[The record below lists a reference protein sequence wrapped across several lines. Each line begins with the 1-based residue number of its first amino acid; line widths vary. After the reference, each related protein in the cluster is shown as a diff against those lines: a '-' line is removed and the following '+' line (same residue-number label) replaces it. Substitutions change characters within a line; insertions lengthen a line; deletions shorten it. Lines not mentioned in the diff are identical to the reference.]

1 MLTYDF
7 INTTNSIAC
16 ILPILLL
23 YDFLLY
29 YQMFNRAYDK
39 NNDDQVTWN
48 NRPDG

>member
-7 INTTNSIAC
+7 INITSSFAC

-39 NNDDQVTWN
+39 NNYDQVT
-48 NRPDG
+48 